1 MYRGQDIGDAESLIR
16 KCLTAIQK
24 GNPDEIRPLLP
35 HISIVRSPQLKA
47 PLLKLLN
54 KGNARQK
61 ELAAIALGSLGD
73 EEAIAPLCRVYESL
87 RDRRG
92 KESEALRVALILAL
106 GEIGHE
112 DAVQALAELY
122 RSDDSVFQ
130 AQRKQLVLS
139 SLGLLAQQGSP
150 KAEEQ
155 LRRLLTDTDEVTR
168 VDALFELAGAYWHRP
183 NQIPDSLFLQM
194 CKLARDG
201 RGQIRQAALS
211 SLRSLADLGC
221 QQAEEF
227 LAMQGGR
234 RQGRRN
240 QEENNR

>member
-1 MYRGQDIGDAESLIR
+1 MYRGQDIGDAETLVH

-24 GNPDEIRPLLP
+24 GHPDEIRPLLP
-35 HISIVRSPQLKA
+35 HISIVRSPQLKG

-54 KGNARQK
+54 KGDARQK

-73 EEAIAPLCRVYESL
+73 KEAITPLCRVYESL
-87 RDRRG
+87 KDRRG
-92 KESEALRVALILAL
+92 KGSEALRVALILAL

-112 DAVQALAELY
+112 DAVQALAKLY

-130 AQRKQLVLS
+130 AQRRQLVLS
-139 SLGLLAQQGSP
+139 SLGLLAQQGSV

-155 LRRLLTDTDEVTR
+155 LSRLLTDRDEVTQ
-168 VDALFELAGAYWHRP
+168 VDALCELAVAYWHRP
-183 NQIPDSLFLQM
+183 NQIPDSLLLQM
-194 CKLARDG
+194 YRLAREG

-221 QQAEEF
+221 RQAEEF
-227 LAMQGGR
+227 FAVDAGR
-234 RQGRRN
+234 KGKRQPER
-240 QEENNR
+240 EP